1 MIYQKPIINSEH
13 INYVTIAKN
22 LGVEYNVTFRVID
35 RATQRV
41 VSEHI
46 GHNQATNSMMTGIAH
61 YLKGDGVLNQGSSIL
76 SQFIPRYISLGTM
89 GLLTQEQDE
98 NGLPTGIGVT
108 PKREGESDED
118 FELRRYTE
126 YMQQLPGYGA
136 DGYSENQNN
145 GREYFG
151 LGPMFSGSAV
161 KCELISPSF
170 TRSPITYRDIL
181 PEAQAELP
189 ETLDVVFSAYIST
202 GSLAQFRG
210 NNDYI
215 FISEV
220 GLWSDK
226 TYRTS
231 NENGLLAGYRIIPPN
246 SENYDMSDPANRE
259 ILRQNIL
266 RVGKNQVVQVI
277 WKIQL
282 GSIEQFGGYVNAY
295 RQLVIYVD
303 EIKKLMNNFSFVEIE
318 LNGNAFLSV
327 GGNSEQQ
334 G

>member
-1 MIYQKPIINSEH
+1 M
-13 INYVTIAKN
+13 NYLNIARN

-35 RATQRV
+35 KVTRQV

-89 GLLTQEQDE
+89 GLLTQDQDE
-98 NGLPTGIGVT
+98 SGLPTGIGVT
-108 PKREGESDED
+108 PQREGESYED

-161 KCELISPSF
+161 KCELISASF
-170 TRSPITYRDIL
+170 PRSPITYRDIL
-181 PEAQAELP
+181 PEIQAELP

-231 NENGLLAGYRIIPPN
+231 NENGLLAGYRIVPPN
-246 SENYDMSDPANRE
+246 ANNYDMSDPANRE

-282 GSIEQFGGYVNAY
+282 GSVEQFGGYVEAY
-295 RQLVIYVD
+295 RRLLRYIADLEEHMRIAGTARLSLYGTVNTPITGVI
-303 EIKKLMNNFSFVEIE
+303 ET
-318 LNGNAFLSV
+318 
-327 GGNSEQQ
+327 
-334 G
+334 